1 MRIST
6 GATAQNGVS
15 LLNQLSAS
23 ISRIQEQIST
33 GRRIL
38 TPAED
43 PAGAAQSLILRE
55 SISQL
60 SQYTRNAGAAESR
73 LQREETALTTITQRL
88 QRVREIVLQASNA
101 TQNDDTRRFIAAEIR
116 QNLDQLVQIANTRD
130 GNGRYLFGGFSDQ
143 TPPFSQTGASFAYN
157 GDQGQRLIRIA
168 DQKFIPDGDSGDSV
182 FMRIPRGN
190 GTFVASA
197 ANPNSGTGIV
207 ATQDTL
213 PPPAYD
219 GQSYTIRF
227 IDPDNYEVLDS
238 GGVQIATGAFQSR
251 DSIEF
256 NGISIRIDGLPAAND
271 EFDITPSGSQDI
283 FTTLEDIATAL
294 ETRGSTE
301 SGRAKLASELNLG
314 LLNLDQGIG
323 NVVEIR
329 TKIGTRLGTIESQI
343 DTNGGFTLVAQS
355 ALADL
360 EDLDYTAAIASLSQ
374 QLSALEAAQQSF
386 VRIQGLSLFNVL

>member
-6 GATAQNGVS
+6 GATAQNGVN
-15 LLNQLSAS
+15 LLSQLSAS
-23 ISRIQEQIST
+23 IAHIQEQIST

-60 SQYTRNAGAAESR
+60 SQYSRNAGAAESR

-101 TQNDDTRRFIAAEIR
+101 TQNDDTRKFIAAEIR

-143 TPPFSQTGASFAYN
+143 SPPFSQTGGNFLYN

-190 GTFVASA
+190 GEFVASA
-197 ANPNSGTGIV
+197 AGSNTGTGIV

-219 GQSYTIRF
+219 GQNYTIRF

-256 NGISIRIDGLPAAND
+256 NGISIRIDGLPVAND
-271 EFDITPSGSQDI
+271 EFAITPSGSQDI
-283 FTTLEDIATAL
+283 FSTLEDIATAL
-294 ETRGSTE
+294 ETLGSTE
-301 SGRAKLASELNLG
+301 PGRAKLASELNLG

-323 NVVEIR
+323 NVVEVR
-329 TKIGTRLGTIESQI
+329 TRIGTRLGTIDSQV
-343 DTNGGFTLVAQS
+343 DTNEGFTLVAQS
-355 ALADL
+355 ALANL
-360 EDLDYTAAIASLSQ
+360 EDLDYTAAIANLAE

-386 VRIQGLSLFNVL
+386 VRIQGLSLFNVI